1 MIHIRFL
8 FFNLCILVLLEL
20 HALSDTI
27 TWDCTVLSGWNIS
40 QHGTVEIIDNNYIEM
55 AGENVIN
62 FNKSVFVERDL
73 SLDCKTNV
81 IINYYGFTFED
92 TTDSAFAQ
100 YFCDGNT
107 TDGIIVYFNHAIN
120 NVSFFNNSF
129 DLSELKCATVT
140 FRIGGDVNAD
150 SDFVHLIHVQI
161 QYDSCDLCYMN
172 YVHGMQMNIDTETL
186 AHPGN
191 VLINDIMEISFDF
204 AWTDNYY
211 NHETLIE
218 IGGTDPIYGGFHS
231 IPDITLNVWKG
242 DYGIIYVY
250 FSDISRI
257 SDSYFSWVYRVKD
270 PALALLKDGKKHHF
284 EYRFSKRELIIGIDS
299 IVWINKTNDT
309 YIYDYLN
316 DTRLPLYVHYDAVS
330 NLCFNS
336 YSKHVKQQ
344 IVSVD
349 TYSKYLVINE
359 TKTWSDA
366 QFLCTYY
373 FGTNLA
379 TIQSDNDWYEALGSI
394 RNTEYSENQI
404 WTGLY
409 NKLENNED
417 IWQWVDAT
425 DSTVLNRSTFNLYS
439 GQCRGT
445 SRDKIE
451 LQNCCGSI
459 NVELQNLNDA
469 HCQNQQYFM
478 CAGNMKYAIISTP
491 YTWSQAYNHCKKV
504 YNSTLATIQ
513 TEHDKNEF
521 QLLIKSAGVVN
532 KHIWIGTYYNNSE
545 IICHTYY
552 NNSEIICH
560 TYYNNSE

>member
-1 MIHIRFL
+1 MIHALFL
-8 FFNLCILVLLEL
+8 FFNLYLLLAL
-20 HALSDTI
+20 HALSNTI

-40 QHGTVEIIDNNYIEM
+40 QHGTVQIIDNAYMEIVGDN
-55 AGENVIN
+55 AT
-62 FNKSVFVERDL
+62 SVFVERDL

-107 TDGIIVYFNHAIN
+107 TDGIIIYFNQAIN
-120 NVSFFNNSF
+120 NISFFNNSF
-129 DLSELKCATVT
+129 DLSELKCTTVT
-140 FRIGGDVNAD
+140 FRVGG
-150 SDFVHLIHVQI
+150 DFVHLLHVQI
-161 QYDSCDLCYMN
+161 QYDGCDLCYDT
-172 YVHGMQMNIDTETL
+172 YVHGMQMHFDQYEHYL

-204 AWTDNYY
+204 EYDSYGNG
-211 NHETLIE
+211 EIIFQ
-218 IGGTDPIYGGFHS
+218 IGGWIPIYDEF
-231 IPDITLNVWKG
+231 ILMPEIRLYVWKG
-242 DYGIIYVY
+242 IWKFNVY
-250 FSDISRI
+250 FSDIGRI
-257 SDSYFSWVYRVKD
+257 GYPYWSWSYFVED
-270 PALALLKDGKKHHF
+270 AALAALFGDGKKHHF
-284 EYRFSKRELIIGIDS
+284 EYKFSKRELVLVIDN
-299 IVWINKTNDT
+299 IVWINKTNET
-309 YIYDYLN
+309 FIFLN
-316 DTRLPLYVHYDAVS
+316 DTWLPFYVHNGSVS

-409 NKLENNED
+409 NKFANNQD
-417 IWQWVDAT
+417 IWQWVDGT
-425 DSTVLNRSTFNLYS
+425 DNVVLNGSILNLHS

-445 SRDKIE
+445 PRDQKE
-451 LQNCCGSI
+451 VQHCCGSI
-459 NVELQNLNDA
+459 KDMNSLRDA

-504 YNSTLATIQ
+504 YNSTLATIK
-513 TEHDKNEF
+513 TKHDLNEF
-521 QLLIKSAGVVN
+521 ELLIKSAGVVN
-532 KHIWIGTYYNNSE
+532 KHIWISTYYNNSE

>member
-1 MIHIRFL
+1 
-8 FFNLCILVLLEL
+8 
-20 HALSDTI
+20 
-27 TWDCTVLSGWNIS
+27 
-40 QHGTVEIIDNNYIEM
+40 
-55 AGENVIN
+55 
-62 FNKSVFVERDL
+62 
-73 SLDCKTNV
+73 
-81 IINYYGFTFED
+81 
-92 TTDSAFAQ
+92 
-100 YFCDGNT
+100 
-107 TDGIIVYFNHAIN
+107 
-120 NVSFFNNSF
+120 
-129 DLSELKCATVT
+129 
-140 FRIGGDVNAD
+140 
-150 SDFVHLIHVQI
+150 
-161 QYDSCDLCYMN
+161 
-172 YVHGMQMNIDTETL
+172 
-186 AHPGN
+186 
-191 VLINDIMEISFDF
+191 MEISFDF
-204 AWTDNYY
+204 EYTDSYY
-211 NHETLIE
+211 SHEALIE
-218 IGGTDPIYGGFHS
+218 IGGMDPIYGGHQQ
-231 IPDITLNVWKG
+231 IPMIALVISNSNEKGIVFVYLSDIKRIGDSPYSW
-242 DYGIIYVY
+242 DYGYSVQN
-250 FSDISRI
+250 
-257 SDSYFSWVYRVKD
+257 

-469 HCQNQQYFM
+469 HCQNQQ
-478 CAGNMKYAIISTP
+478 
-491 YTWSQAYNHCKKV
+491 
-504 YNSTLATIQ
+504 
-513 TEHDKNEF
+513 
-521 QLLIKSAGVVN
+521 
-532 KHIWIGTYYNNSE
+532 
-545 IICHTYY
+545 
-552 NNSEIICH
+552 
-560 TYYNNSE
+560 